1 MPMYGSK
8 YVFSKPFFR
17 GWVAVGILWM
27 FCSAFCVGLYPLWE
41 GRHTMKRTAVAIYN
55 DISGRKKPRLAAVT
69 EGETVE
75 ETGTSTPTEKIAT
88 EVKE

>member
-1 MPMYGSK
+1 MYGSK

-17 GWVAVGILWM
+17 GWVVVGILWM

-55 DISGRKKPRLAAVT
+55 DITGKKKPRSRPIT
-69 EGETVE
+69 THGEKVE
-75 ETGTSTPTEKIAT
+75 ETGTSTPTEK
-88 EVKE
+88 VSPGMKD